1 MKTTD
6 STERREKNGD
16 ESVHSVSN
24 IVFRSTIL
32 GSVIQGAVALLI
44 GLGMYTIALGNQ
56 YITLSYNL
64 ARSASVALTE
74 YTDELQPIVET
85 VVQRYHALPEEVREK
100 TFTKEYRDNFLDI
113 YADDD
118 YYKVRQI
125 MHRFLN
131 NSDLFGVYIGYY
143 DEKTKAL
150 VYIVDP
156 DDNEDTTTFPG
167 DWEPVKDN
175 ELSEFINWD
184 YDSKTYSIDN
194 TEKWGWI
201 CTSGYPI
208 HNAHGKIIG
217 FVLADVSLNE
227 LYSGIKSFVVQFS
240 LAVLLIM
247 VLQAVAVVYYFRWRI
262 VNPINA
268 IAGAASRYAR
278 DKREGNDVPDHFSH
292 LNFKSGSELNHLCC
306 VMSRMEKYIS
316 EYEKNLTDM
325 TAEKERIETELS
337 LATRIQAD
345 MLPSEYPAFP
355 DRDDFDIYASMIPA
369 KEVGGAFYDYF
380 LLDSSH
386 LVMMVAD
393 VSGKGVPAALFMMM
407 SKLLLRNAAME
418 GMSPAS
424 ALTEVNEIICRNNK
438 EEMFVTVWLGILDL
452 VTGVLTAANA
462 GHEFPILRNSG
473 GKYTAVKDKHDFVI
487 GGMPGIKY
495 RQYEIQL
502 EPGSRIFLY
511 TDGVAEAT
519 STDFALFGIDE
530 ILEVLNAD
538 PDIAPKQ
545 VCEAVYAGVEKFVKG
560 APQFDDITMMSVHY
574 IKRYELKEQD
584 VSSRTINVRST
595 IDQIEPVT
603 SMALD
608 FLDAQ
613 ECPKRIKHQIC
624 VVIDEVFSNIV
635 NYAYGSGVGDVEV
648 SIKASQNRSS
658 IDLIFIDSGVKFN
671 PLQSEDP
678 DITAEAEERETGGLG
693 IMMVKKL
700 MDGVSYEYR
709 DSKNILTLR
718 KFL

>member
-1 MKTTD
+1 MKTTG
-6 STERREKNGD
+6 STERKEKNGE

-247 VLQAVAVVYYFRWRI
+247 VLQAVAVV
-262 VNPINA
+262 
-268 IAGAASRYAR
+268 
-278 DKREGNDVPDHFSH
+278 
-292 LNFKSGSELNHLCC
+292 
-306 VMSRMEKYIS
+306 
-316 EYEKNLTDM
+316 
-325 TAEKERIETELS
+325 
-337 LATRIQAD
+337 
-345 MLPSEYPAFP
+345 
-355 DRDDFDIYASMIPA
+355 
-369 KEVGGAFYDYF
+369 
-380 LLDSSH
+380 
-386 LVMMVAD
+386 
-393 VSGKGVPAALFMMM
+393 
-407 SKLLLRNAAME
+407 
-418 GMSPAS
+418 
-424 ALTEVNEIICRNNK
+424 
-438 EEMFVTVWLGILDL
+438 
-452 VTGVLTAANA
+452 
-462 GHEFPILRNSG
+462 
-473 GKYTAVKDKHDFVI
+473 
-487 GGMPGIKY
+487 
-495 RQYEIQL
+495 
-502 EPGSRIFLY
+502 
-511 TDGVAEAT
+511 
-519 STDFALFGIDE
+519 
-530 ILEVLNAD
+530 
-538 PDIAPKQ
+538 
-545 VCEAVYAGVEKFVKG
+545 
-560 APQFDDITMMSVHY
+560 
-574 IKRYELKEQD
+574 
-584 VSSRTINVRST
+584 
-595 IDQIEPVT
+595 
-603 SMALD
+603 
-608 FLDAQ
+608 
-613 ECPKRIKHQIC
+613 
-624 VVIDEVFSNIV
+624 
-635 NYAYGSGVGDVEV
+635 
-648 SIKASQNRSS
+648 
-658 IDLIFIDSGVKFN
+658 
-671 PLQSEDP
+671 
-678 DITAEAEERETGGLG
+678 
-693 IMMVKKL
+693 
-700 MDGVSYEYR
+700 
-709 DSKNILTLR
+709 
-718 KFL
+718 